1 MVTAALAGGAWT
13 GLQNGLVSVGIDVAA
28 TAAAKK
34 IPYVA
39 GFIEVGRLAYDP
51 KAWLDTTA
59 KGLVGGGKI
68 GSGID
73 KIASGNPIDIIEGVL
88 DIGTGINQIVGTISS
103 ILWIVAAAGFI
114 VSLFF
119 PALLPFVALAAKWA
133 ALLGTVSATLGLA
146 LQALRPI
153 VIGLRAVD
161 ILYLESDPAAAE
173 AKAAGLQETTAAFAA
188 DWTARSGKAVRG
200 RAAARRDAKAQA
212 AAQGKPL
219 APPTRMPKPPLWSR
233 IAGVMTGELGKGRGE
248 AIGGGFAGSPGKP
261 GRLMPSRMKKDI
273 WDDARNTAGATR
285 DTFRARGTGERLAG
299 LEARGVQTYTSQ
311 QHKDRVNRQLEQRGG
326 KGARD
331 TSVQA
336 AEAQQ
341 RQAEAEQRYRDATQR
356 RNQTRAE
363 LRDAERRVRE
373 ANQKV
378 QAAQRGS
385 GAQRAAAEA
394 ELNERKALLRSYQSD
409 VRQLNSQLGD
419 ARTTL
424 EMARSA
430 HQANPNGVGADGV
443 PFSQKVAQAQQR
455 VSQLE
460 SQMTSARS
468 GVREADALV
477 ADGRSAVDRARA
489 PIVQA
494 RQEAQAAV
502 AARNQANTANSQA
515 SQDRQ
520 GAVAERR
527 DARGAA
533 APLDTE
539 TNRQAQAQFDARMQH
554 IAATGGGDKKDYLHS
569 QNPPDSSLGLMAKNV
584 DKLVQQET
592 AQAGD
597 KKKAGEA
604 LFDAVGGAFGGGDA
618 QAQQPG
624 AGGPGAGPGAAG
636 PGGAPVDH
644 VALIQAKLAE
654 ITASLPSPP
663 LDAPGR
669 IDGAALAMEEVLAE
683 EARLT
688 EAKADLQALSVEGEA
703 QVTEM
708 QGAKG
713 MVEANQGGAD
723 ALQAEADALL
733 EKQTELKGKADETSG
748 QAAEGKASGSKGHG
762 MLAPILSKMLQ
773 LFGMLPEKIAKG
785 GGAGGK
791 TKQLGEAAEGTT
803 NAADA
808 ASEAAQAA
816 GQEASARTQTTSQV
830 KGGVDADKGALD
842 GLGQQIEADQQSA
855 EQGIAEVQQ
864 GEQTAEQELQTLAA
878 EKTRLEQEHASQVQA
893 ATAWA
898 TEHQGTRE
906 GQMAE
911 LEALVA
917 AAEAAKQ

>member
-1 MVTAALAGGAWT
+1 M
-13 GLQNGLVSVGIDVAA
+13 
-28 TAAAKK
+28 
-34 IPYVA
+34 A
-39 GFIEVGRLAYDP
+39 GFIEVGRLVYDP

-68 GSGID
+68 GGGID

-200 RAAARRDAKAQA
+200 RAAARSEAKAKA

-219 APPTRMPKPPLWSR
+219 PPPTKMPKPPLWSR

-248 AIGGGFAGSPGKP
+248 AIGGGFAGSKDKP
-261 GRLMPSRMKKDI
+261 GRLMPSRVKKDI

-285 DTFRARGTGERLAG
+285 DTFRAKGTGERLAG

-311 QHKDRVNRQLEQRGG
+311 GHKDRVNRQLEQRGG

-341 RQAEAEQRYRDATQR
+341 RQAAAEEKYREASQR

-363 LRDAERRVRE
+363 LKEAERRVRE

-378 QAAQRGS
+378 QEAQRGT

-409 VRQLNSQLGD
+409 VRQLNSQMGD

-455 VSQLE
+455 VTQLE
-460 SQMTSARS
+460 SQLASARG

-477 ADGRSAVDRARA
+477 ADGRSAVERARA

-494 RQEAQAAV
+494 RQDAQAAV
-502 AARNQANTANSQA
+502 AARNQANTTHSQA

-569 QNPPDSSLGLMAKNV
+569 QNPPDSSLGIMAKTV
-584 DKLVQQET
+584 DKVVQQET
-592 AQAGD
+592 AASGD

-618 QAQQPG
+618 QAQQQG
-624 AGGPGAGPGAAG
+624 AGGPGAGPGG
-636 PGGAPVDH
+636 EPVDH

-688 EAKADLQALSVEGEA
+688 EAKADLQALSVEGQA

-723 ALQAEADALL
+723 ALKTEADALL

-791 TKQLGEAAEGTT
+791 AKQLGEAAEGTSS
-803 NAADA
+803 AADA

-816 GQEASARTQTTSQV
+816 GQEAGARSQATSQV

-878 EKTRLEQEHASQVQA
+878 EKTRLEQEHAAQVQA
-893 ATAWA
+893 ATGWA